1 MSSDEL
7 MDSVVRV
14 VSPYLG
20 ENMARSAAR
29 AHCRKLG
36 IDGPAV
42 SADQIQ
48 ALITRLGAGLN
59 IFIGREKAATAVEE
73 LHKAL
78 DGAVKP

>member
-36 IDGPAV
+36 IEGAEV
-42 SADQIQ
+42 SAEQIET
-48 ALITRLGAGLN
+48 LISRLGAGLN
-59 IFIGREKAATAVEE
+59 IFIGREKAATVVEE
-73 LHKAL
+73 LHQAL
-78 DGAVKP
+78 DGAARP